1 MFWEKNLGFY
11 TFNLLCKITILQCV
25 KYSYIFHF
33 GNNTVNSTFNYLF
46 PFKYPLIVDTLNWNL
61 FSDKDGWMVSLVR
74 RLRKMPDRV
83 TSGRFVHCTLYYCMT
98 LRCPACSCSEM
109 LWKFSWIIESDDKD
123 NLWSKLD
130 FCLLVFSC
138 FDKPVVESS
147 PLIFISYRNKIWK
160 WDVTSTQPLIM
171 SIPILIS
178 SLDMSCM
185 LHDVSCRLSLQ
196 TAESQSGD
204 PPLCCRQTSDCRID
218 DRRWCIARV
227 GWVCYADIAN
237 FCK

>member
-1 MFWEKNLGFY
+1 MLYHHVTKQERFSCFEKRIWVFTLSIYFAKKPYYNVSNIHIYSILE
-11 TFNLLCKITILQCV
+11 ITLSIQP
-25 KYSYIFHF
+25 
-33 GNNTVNSTFNYLF
+33 YLF

-109 LWKFSWIIESDDKD
+109 LWQFSWIIESDDKE

-138 FDKPVVESS
+138 FDK
-147 PLIFISYRNKIWK
+147 
-160 WDVTSTQPLIM
+160 T
-171 SIPILIS
+171 
-178 SLDMSCM
+178 C
-185 LHDVSCRLSLQ
+185 
-196 TAESQSGD
+196 SG
-204 PPLCCRQTSDCRID
+204 
-218 DRRWCIARV
+218 V
-227 GWVCYADIAN
+227 
-237 FCK
+237 